1 MTSTAAAVA
10 MTAAGEGEVGGL
22 GAPPPPSY
30 CFNMS
35 AVTDAEREADEAVVF
50 WVEGVALGMVATAG
64 VIGRQ
69 DSKSLCYV
77 LLKQLLV

>member
-1 MTSTAAAVA
+1 MTS
-10 MTAAGEGEVGGL
+10 TAAGEGEVGGL
-22 GAPPPPSY
+22 SAPPPSY

-35 AVTDAEREADEAVVF
+35 AVTDAERAADEAVVF

-69 DSKSLCYV
+69 DSRSLCYV